1 MAGVSVDRVET
12 EAETGAMLLQ
22 VHDRTPDIARKPPE
36 AGPRTERMVPR
47 GPHKGPSPS
56 SREARQRGLPGGEGG
71 AQL

>member
-1 MAGVSVDRVET
+1 
-12 EAETGAMLLQ
+12 MLLQ